1 MRLTKREEN
10 MAEQITIY
18 INNKEYKVDPNQT
31 IMQAADKLG
40 FHIPR
45 LCYHPKLSIEGACR
59 VCIVEVEGAR
69 NYVASCAYPVTPGMK
84 IHTNT
89 QALRQAR
96 RDIIE
101 LILDNHPQDCHTCER
116 DGNCELQRL
125 ASSMGIRARHFQGE
139 RKTYDKDL
147 SSEAVIRDPE
157 KCILCGRCVRMCS
170 EIQQVH
176 NLTQANRGFN
186 TVVMPAYDMPMGE
199 SVCTA
204 CGQCINVCPTAAFLE
219 KNYTQELFQKLN
231 DPNLIKVAQFAPSVR
246 AAIGEAFG
254 LQPGRNMEGQLIA
267 ALRKLGFDY
276 VFDTQFSA
284 DLTIMEEGSE
294 FLERVQNGGKL
305 PMITSCSSAW
315 MKCLEQFYPDLI
327 ENISTCK
334 SPMSMQGALTKSYFA
349 QKIGV
354 DPKKILS
361 VAAMCCT
368 AKKYE
373 AAREE
378 LMVDGMRGVDIV
390 VTTREISWMIKSA
403 GIDFIN
409 IEPETADHPLGES
422 SGAGVIF
429 GVTGGVMEAAIRT
442 AYELYTGQTLIDI
455 ELDSIRGLKGVKEG
469 KLDLDGKE
477 IRVAVAHGLGNA
489 CKLLDEVRKDPG
501 KYHFIEIMGCPGGCI
516 GGGGQPYAQINTIPL
531 DDEALMKR
539 AEALYDL
546 DRSKT
551 IRRSHDN
558 PDVQKLY
565 KEFLHSPL
573 SPVSHK
579 YLHTHYKA
587 KLPKGII
594 PKNG

>member
-1 MRLTKREEN
+1 

-18 INNKEYKVDPNQT
+18 INNKEYKVDSGQT

-45 LCYHPKLSIEGACR
+45 LCYHPKISIEGACR
-59 VCIVEVEGAR
+59 VCIVEVEGSR
-69 NYVASCAYPVTPGMK
+69 NYVASCAFPVSDGMK

-89 QALRQAR
+89 QSLRKAR
-96 RDIIE
+96 RDIVE

-125 ASSMGIRARHFQGE
+125 AASMGIRARHFEGE
-139 RKTYDKDL
+139 KKQYEKDL
-147 SSEAVIRDPE
+147 SSEAVIRDPN

-170 EIQQVH
+170 EVQQVH
-176 NLTQANRGFN
+176 NLTQAHRGFN
-186 TVVMPAYDMPMGE
+186 TVVMPAYDMPMQD

-219 KNYTQELFQKLN
+219 RNYTQELFEKLN
-231 DPNLIKVAQFAPSVR
+231 DPDIIKVAQFAPSVR
-246 AAIGEAFG
+246 AAVGEAFG
-254 LQPGRNMEGQLIA
+254 LEAGHNMEGELVA
-267 ALRKLGFDY
+267 SLRKLGFDY

-284 DLTIMEEGSE
+284 DVTIMEEGSE

-315 MKCLEQFYPDLI
+315 MKCVEQFYPDLLD
-327 ENISTCK
+327 NISTCK

-349 QKIGV
+349 EKIGV
-354 DPKKILS
+354 DPSKIFS
-361 VAAMCCT
+361 VAMMCCT

-373 AAREE
+373 AARPE
-378 LMVDGMRGVDIV
+378 LQFDGMDGVDLVI
-390 VTTREISWMIKSA
+390 TTREGAWMIQSA
-403 GIDFIN
+403 GIDLVN
-409 IEPETADHPLGES
+409 ITPEEPDHPLGMS
-422 SGAGVIF
+422 SGAGAIF
-429 GVTGGVMEAAIRT
+429 GTTGGVMEAAIRT
-442 AYELYTGQTLIDI
+442 AYELATGETLVDI
-455 ELDSIRGLKGVKEG
+455 EVEAIRGLKGIKEG
-469 KLDLDGKE
+469 SVVMDGTE

-489 CKLLDEVRKDPG
+489 CKLLDEVRKDPN
-501 KYHFIEIMGCPGGCI
+501 KYHFIEIMGCPGGCV
-516 GGGGQPYAQINTIPL
+516 GAIPL
-531 DDEALMKR
+531 DDEALKKR

-546 DRSKT
+546 DRGKT

-565 KEFLHSPL
+565 KEFLQRPL

-579 YLHTHYKA
+579 YLHTHYTA
-587 KLPKGII
+587 KTPKGII
-594 PKNG
+594 PKKTD

>member
-1 MRLTKREEN
+1 MNK
-10 MAEQITIY
+10 MITIY
-18 INNKEYKVDPNQT
+18 INGKEYKVEPNQT

-69 NYVASCAYPVTPGMK
+69 SYVASCAYPVTDGMK
-84 IHTNT
+84 IQTNS
-89 QALRQAR
+89 QDLRKAR
-96 RDIIE
+96 RDIVE
-101 LILDNHPQDCHTCER
+101 LLLDNHPMDCHTCER

-125 ASSMGIRARHFQGE
+125 AASMGIRARHFEGE
-139 RKTYDKDL
+139 RKQYGTDV
-147 SSEAVIRDPE
+147 SGVAVIRNPD

-170 EIQQVH
+170 EVQQVH
-176 NLTQANRGFN
+176 NLSQAHRGFS
-186 TVVMPAYDMPMGE
+186 TVVMPAYNMPMKE

-219 KNYTQELFQKLN
+219 KNYTQELFEKLN
-231 DPNLIKVAQFAPSVR
+231 DPTLIKVAQFAPSVR

-254 LQPGRNMEGQLIA
+254 LPAGKNMEGQLVA
-267 ALRKLGFDY
+267 ALRKLGFNY

-284 DLTIMEEGSE
+284 DLTIMEEATE
-294 FLERVQNGGKL
+294 FLERVQNKGKL

-327 ENISTCK
+327 DNVSTCK
-334 SPMSMQGALTKSYFA
+334 SPMSMQSALTKTYFA
-349 QKIGV
+349 QKLGV

-373 AAREE
+373 AARPE
-378 LMVDGMRGVDIV
+378 LMVDDMVATDIV
-390 VTTREISWMIKSA
+390 VTTREIAWMIKSA

-409 IEPETADHPLGES
+409 LKPEEQDHPIGMS

-429 GVTGGVMEAAIRT
+429 GTTGGVMEAAIRT
-442 AYELYTGQTLIDI
+442 AYELYTGQTLVDI
-455 ELDSIRGLKGVKEG
+455 EIEAIRGLKGIKEG
-469 KLDLDGKE
+469 KLVMDGVE

-489 CKLLDEVRKDPG
+489 CKLLDEVRKDPN

-516 GGGGQPYAQINTIPL
+516 GGGGQPYAGANSIPL
-531 DDEALMKR
+531 DQEALQKR
-539 AEALYDL
+539 AEALYES

-558 PDVQKLY
+558 PDIQKLY
-565 KEFLHSPL
+565 KEFLQRPGSHI
-573 SPVSHK
+573 SHK
-579 YLHTHYKA
+579 LLHTHYKE
-587 KLPKGII
+587 KFPKGII
-594 PKNG
+594 PKDSLK